1 LSGCSSVTGLT
12 SFSSGVDALQFS
24 GDGEELKAR
33 RNDSAYLMALFWI
46 VMQLRSSS
54 LQGGG

>member
-1 LSGCSSVTGLT
+1 LS
-12 SFSSGVDALQFS
+12 LQLG
-24 GDGEELKAR
+24 GDGEKLKAR